1 MKLSF
6 EGVRSNALRQLRDIE
21 KVAKTSRDYDE
32 YEHQI
37 GTIEMCISAYHDC
50 LLGIMTGKVDVE
62 EIKGFLLAYKT
73 PEEIAALPY
82 CGLVVQFK
90 ESEAA

>member
-6 EGVRSNALRQLRDIE
+6 EGARCNALRQLGNIE
-21 KVAKTSRDYDE
+21 NIAKTAPDYDE

-37 GTIEMCISAYHDC
+37 NMIELCISAYHDC
-50 LLGIMTGKVDVE
+50 LLGIMKGEVDVE

-73 PEEIAALPY
+73 PRRNRSIAILRHGGAI
-82 CGLVVQFK
+82 
-90 ESEAA
+90 

>member
-6 EGVRSNALRQLRDIE
+6 EGVRANALRQLRDIE
-21 KVAKTSRDYDE
+21 KVVKTAPDYDE

-37 GTIEMCISAYHDC
+37 GMIEMCISAYHDC
-50 LLGIMTGKVDVE
+50 LLGIITGKVDVE
-62 EIKGFLLAYKT
+62 EVKGFLLAYKT

-82 CGLVVQFK
+82 CGLVVNFT
-90 ESEAA
+90 ESGES

>member
-6 EGVRSNALRQLRDIE
+6 EGVRANALRQLRDIE
-21 KVAKTSRDYDE
+21 NVAKTARDYDE

-37 GTIEMCISAYHDC
+37 GMIEVCISAYHDC
-50 LLGIMTGKVDVE
+50 LLGIMNGKVDVE

-82 CGLVVQFK
+82 CGMVVSF
-90 ESEAA
+90 EEREAA

>member
-6 EGVRSNALRQLRDIE
+6 EGIRANALRQLRDIE
-21 KVAKTSRDYDE
+21 QVAKQSPDYDE

-37 GTIEMCISAYHDC
+37 GMIEACISAYHDC
-50 LLGIMTGKVDVE
+50 LLGLMTGKVDMD
-62 EIKGFLLAYKT
+62 EIKNFLLAYKT

-82 CGLVVQFK
+82 CGQVVQFEERK
-90 ESEAA
+90 TA

>member
-6 EGVRSNALRQLRDIE
+6 EGVRANALRQLRDIE
-21 KVAKTSRDYDE
+21 KIAKTVEDYDE

-37 GTIEMCISAYHDC
+37 GMIEMCISAYHDC
-50 LLGIMTGKVDVE
+50 LLALMRGEVDAE

-82 CGLVVQFK
+82 CGMVVKFT
-90 ESEAA
+90 ESEKA